1 MPDLPIMQAH
11 FCVLSNPEAHLNTV
25 FSKTMWCNPYAPT
38 IWNMNKWESIL
49 HMDGYYV
56 VKITVAKYLGHEGII
71 TNVSKED
78 KAYLVSIAD
87 ILQCICPNFTRMS
100 FLAMRKRCQWVSCKY
115 LHYVFIYVFASI
127 CTSVFLSC
135 QEGFKKMKLKLIWC
149 WDLQKWWMDSY
160 NNSHRSLLTTSFPL
174 QSKRLTT

>member
-1 MPDLPIMQAH
+1 MLPLYPCKLPWVKIRPQQQQIQWQQREALSPCCRLGIMPDLPIMQAH

-56 VKITVAKYLGHEGII
+56 VKITVVKYLGHEGII

-135 QEGFKKMKLKLIWC
+135 QEGF
-149 WDLQKWWMDSY
+149 
-160 NNSHRSLLTTSFPL
+160 
-174 QSKRLTT
+174 